1 MLIRKF
7 QKEDIAQVAGVWLS
21 TNISAHDFV
30 PAQYWQSHFDTVKEQ
45 LLEAEIYVCED
56 GGDILGFVG
65 MSSDYI
71 AGLFVKSGAKAGGIG
86 KKPLDYAK
94 SGRSRLTLRVYQKN
108 AGAVR
113 FYQREGFTVQEEP
126 VDESTGEPEYFMLW
140 ER

>member
-1 MLIRKF
+1 MA
-7 QKEDIAQVAGVWLS
+7 DIWLE
-21 TNISAHDFV
+21 TNIEAHSFV
-30 PAQYWQSHFDTVKEQ
+30 PERYWRDHFEAVKGLLAQ
-45 LLEAEIYVCED
+45 AELYVFEGETGVQGFLGLDD
-56 GGDILGFVG
+56 G
-65 MSSDYI
+65 YI
-71 AGLFVKSGAKAGGIG
+71 AGLFVKSGARAGGIG
-86 KKPLDYAK
+86 KKLLDYAK

>member
-1 MLIRKF
+1 MVRRMRPAEIDAAA
-7 QKEDIAQVAGVWLS
+7 DIWLE
-21 TNISAHDFV
+21 TNIEAHSFV
-30 PAQYWQSHFDTVKEQ
+30 PERYWRDHFEVVKGLLAQ
-45 LLEAEIYVCED
+45 AELYVFE
-56 GGDILGFVG
+56 GETGVQGFIG
-65 MSSDYI
+65 LDAGYI
-71 AGLFVKSGAKAGGIG
+71 AGLFVKSGARAGGIG
-86 KKPLDYAK
+86 KKLLDYAK

>member
-1 MLIRKF
+1 MVRKMRPA
-7 QKEDIAQVAGVWLS
+7 EVDAVADIWLE
-21 TNISAHDFV
+21 TNIEAHSFV
-30 PAQYWQSHFDTVKEQ
+30 PERYWRDHFEAVKGLLAQ
-45 LLEAEIYVCED
+45 AELYVFE
-56 GGDILGFVG
+56 GETGVQGFIG
-65 MSSDYI
+65 LDAGYI
-71 AGLFVKSGAKAGGIG
+71 AGIFVKSGARAGGIG
-86 KKPLDYAK
+86 KKLLDYAK

>member
-1 MLIRKF
+1 MVRKMRPA
-7 QKEDIAQVAGVWLS
+7 EVDAVADIWLE
-21 TNISAHDFV
+21 TNIEAHSFV
-30 PAQYWQSHFDTVKEQ
+30 PERYWRDHFEAVKGLLAQ
-45 LLEAEIYVCED
+45 AELYVFE
-56 GGDILGFVG
+56 GETGVQGFIG
-65 MSSDYI
+65 LDAGYI
-71 AGLFVKSGAKAGGIG
+71 AGLFVKSGARAGGIG
-86 KKPLDYAK
+86 KKLLDYAK

>member
-1 MLIRKF
+1 MVRRMRPAEIDAAA
-7 QKEDIAQVAGVWLS
+7 DIWLE
-21 TNISAHDFV
+21 TNIEAHSFV
-30 PAQYWQSHFDTVKEQ
+30 PERYWRDHFEAVKGLLAQ
-45 LLEAEIYVCED
+45 AELYVFE
-56 GGDILGFVG
+56 GETGVQGFIG
-65 MSSDYI
+65 LDAGYI
-71 AGLFVKSGAKAGGIG
+71 AGLFVKSGARAGGIG
-86 KKPLDYAK
+86 KKLLDHIK

>member
-1 MLIRKF
+1 MA
-7 QKEDIAQVAGVWLS
+7 DIWLE
-21 TNISAHDFV
+21 TNIEAHSFV
-30 PAQYWQSHFDTVKEQ
+30 PERYWRDHFEAVKGLLAQ
-45 LLEAEIYVCED
+45 AELYVFE
-56 GGDILGFVG
+56 GETGVQGFIG
-65 MSSDYI
+65 LDAGYI
-71 AGLFVKSGAKAGGIG
+71 AGLFVKSGARAGGIG
-86 KKPLDYAK
+86 KKLLDYAK

>member
-1 MLIRKF
+1 MVRKMRPA
-7 QKEDIAQVAGVWLS
+7 EVDAAADIWLE
-21 TNISAHDFV
+21 TNIEAHSFV
-30 PAQYWQSHFDTVKEQ
+30 PERYWRDHFEAVKGLLAQ
-45 LLEAEIYVCED
+45 AELYVFE
-56 GGDILGFVG
+56 GETGVQGFIG
-65 MSSDYI
+65 LDAGYI
-71 AGLFVKSGAKAGGIG
+71 AGLFVKSGSRAGGIG
-86 KKPLDYAK
+86 KKLLDHIK

>member
-1 MLIRKF
+1 MVRKMRPA
-7 QKEDIAQVAGVWLS
+7 EVDAVADIWLE
-21 TNISAHDFV
+21 TNIEAHSFV
-30 PAQYWQSHFDTVKEQ
+30 PERYWRDHFEEVKGLLAQ
-45 LLEAEIYVCED
+45 AELYVFE
-56 GGDILGFVG
+56 GETGVQGFIG
-65 MSSDYI
+65 LDAGYI
-71 AGLFVKSGAKAGGIG
+71 AGLFVKSGARAGGIG
-86 KKPLDYAK
+86 KKLLDYAK

>member
-1 MLIRKF
+1 MVRKMRPA
-7 QKEDIAQVAGVWLS
+7 EVDAVADIWLE
-21 TNISAHDFV
+21 TNIEAHSFV
-30 PAQYWQSHFDTVKEQ
+30 PERYWRDHFEAVKGLLAQ
-45 LLEAEIYVCED
+45 AELYVFEGETGVQGFLGLDD
-56 GGDILGFVG
+56 G
-65 MSSDYI
+65 YI
-71 AGLFVKSGAKAGGIG
+71 AGLFVKSGARAGGIG
-86 KKPLDYAK
+86 KKLLDYAK

>member
-1 MLIRKF
+1 MVRKMRPA
-7 QKEDIAQVAGVWLS
+7 EVDAAADIWLE
-21 TNISAHDFV
+21 TNIEAHSFV
-30 PAQYWQSHFDTVKEQ
+30 PERYWRDHFEAVKGLLAQ
-45 LLEAEIYVCED
+45 AELYVFE
-56 GGDILGFVG
+56 GETGVQGFIG
-65 MSSDYI
+65 LDAGYI
-71 AGLFVKSGAKAGGIG
+71 AGLFVKSGARAGGIG
-86 KKPLDYAK
+86 KKLLDYAK

>member
-1 MLIRKF
+1 MVRKMRPA
-7 QKEDIAQVAGVWLS
+7 EVDAAADIWLE
-21 TNISAHDFV
+21 TNIEAHSVV
-30 PAQYWQSHFDTVKEQ
+30 PERYRRDHFEAVKGLLAQ
-45 LLEAEIYVCED
+45 AELYVFE
-56 GGDILGFVG
+56 GETGVQGFIG
-65 MSSDYI
+65 LDAGYI
-71 AGLFVKSGAKAGGIG
+71 AGLFVKSGARAGGIG
-86 KKPLDYAK
+86 KKLLDYAK

>member
-1 MLIRKF
+1 MVRKMRPA
-7 QKEDIAQVAGVWLS
+7 EVDAVADIWLE
-21 TNISAHDFV
+21 TNIEAHSFV
-30 PAQYWQSHFDTVKEQ
+30 PERYWRDHFEAVKGLLAQ
-45 LLEAEIYVCED
+45 AELYVFE
-56 GGDILGFVG
+56 GETGVQGFIG
-65 MSSDYI
+65 LDAGYI
-71 AGLFVKSGAKAGGIG
+71 AGLFVKSGARAGGIG
-86 KKPLDYAK
+86 KKLLDHIK

>member
-1 MLIRKF
+1 MVRKMRPA
-7 QKEDIAQVAGVWLS
+7 EVDAAADIWLE
-21 TNISAHDFV
+21 TNIEAHSFV
-30 PAQYWQSHFDTVKEQ
+30 PERYWREHFEAVKGLLAQ
-45 LLEAEIYVCED
+45 AELYVFE
-56 GGDILGFVG
+56 GETGVQGFIG
-65 MSSDYI
+65 LDAGYI
-71 AGLFVKSGAKAGGIG
+71 AGLFVKSGARAGGIG
-86 KKPLDYAK
+86 KKLLDYAK